1 MIAPRWTGRSL
12 CVLASLRLCAAP
24 LAAQIADSLPVVSLA
39 QARRL
44 AAAVDPV
51 LVASR
56 ADVATAGWERRSAR
70 ADLLTPNLFAGV
82 SYIRFSEPFFN
93 FGTGD
98 ISPNATSATLEARY
112 VALGAGKL
120 SELRRAGASA
130 ASALANETASSFRSA
145 LVTDAAYYAVLA
157 ELELSRVAAARL
169 SRALEQL
176 GVARVRVQ
184 AGETIATDS
193 LQLVLEVNRA
203 RLDVLRRD
211 SALIVSRLRLG
222 RQIGL
227 PGPADARAVDS
238 LPPPPL
244 PMTFDEAVAD
254 LRTRGPELLAARAE
268 ERRASAS
275 LGAQREGYL
284 PDVTLSATTGAYDS
298 EFFPSAT
305 KRSQFAV
312 TVSVPIWDG
321 RGASYPSPVRGRS
334 AMLPAPSGTISTAR
348 RRWEWR
354 RSSTGIEPRG
364 PASSWPWWGSRCR
377 PRRTG
382 SRARGTARERPPSST
397 CSRPRWRSA
406 SPRRSWCR
414 PAMPRASP
422 CRTSRRDWA
431 AGCSRIPT
439 DTGR

>member
-1 MIAPRWTGRSL
+1 MIAPRVIAAAL
-12 CVLASLRLCAAP
+12 LALLPPPALPS
-24 LAAQIADSLPVVSLA
+24 LAAQTADSLPLVSLA

-44 AAAVDPV
+44 AAAVDPE

-70 ADLLTPNLFAGV
+70 ADLLTPNLFAGL

-120 SELRRAGASA
+120 SEVRRAGASA

-244 PMTFDEAVAD
+244 PMTFDEAVAE

-268 ERRASAS
+268 ERRAAAS
-275 LGAQREGYL
+275 LGAEREGYL

-321 RGASYPSPVRGRS
+321 ARRELSVARARAERDVARAVRDDLDRAAALGMAEVFNGYR
-334 AMLPAPSGTISTAR
+334 TAR
-348 RRWEWR
+348 A
-354 RSSTGIEPRG
+354 GIELAMVGVAVSTETYRVQG
-364 PASSWPWWGSRCR
+364 ARYREGETTILDLLEAQVALSQSEAELVQARYAARLALSHIEARLG
-377 PRRTG
+377 RRLFQD
-382 SRARGTARERPPSST
+382 PN
-397 CSRPRWRSA
+397 
-406 SPRRSWCR
+406 
-414 PAMPRASP
+414 
-422 CRTSRRDWA
+422 
-431 AGCSRIPT
+431 
-439 DTGR
+439 

>member
-321 RGASYPSPVRGRS
+321 ARRELSVARARAERDVARAVRDDLDRAAALGMAEVFNGYR
-334 AMLPAPSGTISTAR
+334 TAR
-348 RRWEWR
+348 A
-354 RSSTGIEPRG
+354 GIELAMVGVAVSTETYRVQG
-364 PASSWPWWGSRCR
+364 ARYREGETTILDLLEAQVALSQSEAELVQARYATRLALSHIEARLG
-377 PRRTG
+377 RRLFQD
-382 SRARGTARERPPSST
+382 P
-397 CSRPRWRSA
+397 
-406 SPRRSWCR
+406 
-414 PAMPRASP
+414 
-422 CRTSRRDWA
+422 D
-431 AGCSRIPT
+431 
-439 DTGR
+439 

>member
-1 MIAPRWTGRSL
+1 MIAPRVIGAAL
-12 CVLASLRLCAAP
+12 LALLPPPGLPS
-24 LAAQIADSLPVVSLA
+24 LAAQTADSLPVVSLA

-44 AAAVDPV
+44 AAAVDPE

-70 ADLLTPNLFAGV
+70 ADLLTPNLFAGL

-120 SELRRAGASA
+120 SEVRRAGASA

-268 ERRASAS
+268 ERRAAAS

-321 RGASYPSPVRGRS
+321 ARRELSVARARAERDVARAVRDDLDRAAALGMAEVFNGYR
-334 AMLPAPSGTISTAR
+334 TAR
-348 RRWEWR
+348 A
-354 RSSTGIEPRG
+354 GIELAMVGVAVSTETYRVQG
-364 PASSWPWWGSRCR
+364 ARYREGETTILDLLEAQVALSQSEAELVQARYGARLALSQIEARLG
-377 PRRTG
+377 RRLFQD
-382 SRARGTARERPPSST
+382 PS
-397 CSRPRWRSA
+397 
-406 SPRRSWCR
+406 
-414 PAMPRASP
+414 
-422 CRTSRRDWA
+422 
-431 AGCSRIPT
+431 
-439 DTGR
+439 

>member
-1 MIAPRWTGRSL
+1 MIAPRVIVRSL
-12 CVLASLRLCAAP
+12 GVVASLRLCAVP
-24 LAAQIADSLPVVSLA
+24 LAAQTADSIPVVSLA
-39 QARRL
+39 EARRL
-44 AAAVDPV
+44 AAALDPMV
-51 LVASR
+51 VASR
-56 ADVATAGWERRSAR
+56 ADVSTAGWERRAAK
-70 ADLLTPNLFAGV
+70 ADLLTPNLFGGL

-112 VALGAGKL
+112 VALGSGKL

-203 RLDVLRRD
+203 RLAVLRRD
-211 SALIVSRLRLG
+211 SALTVSRLRLG

-227 PGPADARAVDS
+227 PGPATARAVDS

-254 LRTRGPELLAARAE
+254 LRERGPELLAARAD
-268 ERRASAS
+268 ERRASAA
-275 LGAQREGYL
+275 LGAQKEGYL

-321 RGASYPSPVRGRS
+321 ARRELSVARARADRDVARAVRDDLERASAL
-334 AMLPAPSGTISTAR
+334 AMAEVFNGYRTAR
-348 RRWEWR
+348 G
-354 RSSTGIEPRG
+354 GIELAMVGVSVSTETYRVQSARYREG
-364 PASSWPWWGSRCR
+364 ETTILDLLEAQVALSESEAELVQSRYAAR
-377 PRRTG
+377 LALSQIEARLGRRLFQD
-382 SRARGTARERPPSST
+382 P
-397 CSRPRWRSA
+397 
-406 SPRRSWCR
+406 
-414 PAMPRASP
+414 
-422 CRTSRRDWA
+422 D
-431 AGCSRIPT
+431 
-439 DTGR
+439 